1 MDFIRLDASDN
12 VVTATHALEAGTII
26 EDLRTMG
33 LIPSGHKIATLLRQT
48 LLGCPT
54 YFCMQTCLQQTL
66 HHEKLQLAEF
76 VPEN

>member
-33 LIPSGHKIATLLRQT
+33 LIPSGHKIATKAIGS
-48 LLGCPT
+48 GC
-54 YFCMQTCLQQTL
+54 
-66 HHEKLQLAEF
+66 
-76 VPEN
+76 